1 MTSTP
6 VTSPGARLLESLRRR
21 DPGYDGLRRAS
32 RAAIAIPLA
41 ALVSFLVAGNSQA
54 PLFTLVGSIALLIVT
69 DFPGTVGS
77 RALGYAGLACNGVV
91 LIALGT
97 WAAAH
102 PLVAVPLCFAVGA
115 VVSFLGLISEIVA
128 AGQRATLMV
137 FLLPLC
143 TPPGPVGD
151 RLLGWLL
158 ALLICVPAA
167 LLIFPPRYSTA
178 LRDLAAVVCIA
189 LADRIDGASAPADVD
204 AAMTALRTEFLGN
217 AFRPVALTAGS
228 RGLIRVVSNLGW
240 LVKHIDSQTA
250 ALLGSIKDDS
260 VAVLRASARVLI
272 NGDRAGAARLS
283 GIVADHR
290 VTAFRQYAND
300 IGDILDE
307 PDDAAAVARGQE
319 LLSRR
324 TMSATIGL
332 TGSIIATATATDARP
347 LVDRLL
353 GRGLPE
359 TGFANRVH
367 SKRTA
372 LAALSGYLKTRSITV
387 LNSLRTGLALSLAFL
402 VTLILPVQNGLWVVL
417 GALAVLRTSA
427 ATTRTTA
434 VRAVAG
440 TVIGFLAGAALIA
453 MVGVNPVVLWSL
465 LPVVTF
471 GSTYV
476 MRVGSFAASQAMFTM
491 QVLIVFNLMRP
502 TGWQIGLT
510 RIEDVILGA
519 LVGLVVSVLL
529 WPGGAQG
536 AVQRAFVAAVD
547 ACSVYL
553 MAAVTAVTRGELT
566 DPRTDSI
573 VAETGR
579 ESLTAARTH
588 GDAIRVYLSETN
600 GVIDPAL
607 LDIANRIPRL
617 RTAADLIADIVPPPA
632 GTYPRTRKVLEE
644 HTAALCARMRGED
657 SGPVADIGAEF
668 VTTLRAEENF
678 PGAADAALP
687 LVTVAANIG
696 ELELIYP
703 AGVGT
708 A

>member
-1 MTSTP
+1 M
-6 VTSPGARLLESLRRR
+6 RLLEALGRR

-41 ALVSFLVAGNSQA
+41 ALVSFLVAGNTQA
-54 PLFTLVGSIALLIVT
+54 PVFTLVGSIALLIVT

-77 RALGYAGLACNGVV
+77 RALGYLGLGINGVV
-91 LIALGT
+91 LIAVGT
-97 WAAAH
+97 WAAPH
-102 PLVAVPLCFAVGA
+102 PLLAVPLCFAVGA
-115 VVSFLGLISEIVA
+115 VVSFLGLLSEIVA

-143 TPPGPVGD
+143 TPPGPVHD

-167 LLIFPPRYSTA
+167 LFIFPPRYSTA
-178 LRDLAAVVCIA
+178 LRDLAAVVCVA
-189 LADRIDGASAPADVD
+189 LADRIEGASAPADMD
-204 AAMTALRTEFLGN
+204 AAMTALRTEFLGS
-217 AFRPVALTAGS
+217 AFRPVALSAGS
-228 RGLIRVVSNLGW
+228 RGLIRVVSNLQW
-240 LVKHIDSQTA
+240 LCDHVDGNTA
-250 ALLGSIKDDS
+250 ALLGSIRDNS
-260 VAVLRASARVLI
+260 VAVLRGSARVLI
-272 NGDRAGAARLS
+272 NGDAPGAAALT
-283 GIVADHR
+283 GVVTEHR
-290 VTAFRQYAND
+290 ATAFAQYAND

-307 PDDAAAVARGQE
+307 PDDAAALARGRE

-332 TGSIIATATATDARP
+332 TGSIIATATAIDARP
-347 LVDRLL
+347 LIDRLL
-353 GRGLPE
+353 GRGVPE
-359 TGFANRVH
+359 TGIADRVH

-372 LAALSGYLKTRSITV
+372 LAALFGYLKTRSITV
-387 LNSLRTGLALSLAFL
+387 LNSLRTGLALSLAFV

-427 ATTRTTA
+427 STTRTTA
-434 VRAVAG
+434 VRAVTG

-510 RIEDVILGA
+510 RIEDVVLGA

-529 WPGGAQG
+529 WPGGAQS
-536 AVQRAFVAAVD
+536 AVLRAFTRAVD
-547 ACSVYL
+547 ACSAYL
-553 MAAVTAVTRGELT
+553 RAAVTAVTQGRDAVT
-566 DPRTDSI
+566 DAA

-579 ESLTAARTH
+579 EALTAARTH

-600 GVIDPAL
+600 GTIDPGL
-607 LDIANRIPRL
+607 LDIASRIPRL

-632 GTYPRTRKVLEE
+632 GTYPQTRKVLDD
-644 HTAALCARMRGED
+644 HTAALCARMRGD
-657 SGPVADIGAEF
+657 DGGPTADIGEEF
-668 VTTLRAEENF
+668 VTTLRAEATF
-678 PGAADAALP
+678 TGAAAAALP
-687 LVTVAANIG
+687 LVTAAANIG

-703 AGVGT
+703 AGVG
-708 A
+708 AA

>member
-1 MTSTP
+1 M
-6 VTSPGARLLESLRRR
+6 RLLEALGRR

-54 PLFTLVGSIALLIVT
+54 PVFTLVGSIALLIVT

-77 RALGYAGLACNGVV
+77 RALGYLGLGINGVV
-91 LIALGT
+91 LIAVGT
-97 WAAAH
+97 WVAPH
-102 PLVAVPLCFAVGA
+102 PLLAVPLCFAVGA
-115 VVSFLGLISEIVA
+115 VVSFLGLLSEIVA

-143 TPPGPVGD
+143 TPPGPVHD

-158 ALLICVPAA
+158 ALLICIPAA
-167 LLIFPPRYSTA
+167 LFIFPPRYSTA
-178 LRDLAAVVCIA
+178 LRDLAAVVCVA
-189 LADRIDGASAPADVD
+189 LADRIEGASAPADMD
-204 AAMTALRTEFLGN
+204 AAMTALRTEFLGS
-217 AFRPVALTAGS
+217 AFRPVALSAGS
-228 RGLIRVVSNLGW
+228 RGLIRVVSNLQW
-240 LVKHIDSQTA
+240 LCDHVDGNTA
-250 ALLGSIKDDS
+250 ALLGSIRDNS
-260 VAVLRASARVLI
+260 VAVLRGSARVLI
-272 NGDRAGAARLS
+272 NGDAAGAAALT
-283 GIVADHR
+283 GVVAEHR
-290 VTAFRQYAND
+290 ATAFGQYAND

-307 PDDAAAVARGQE
+307 PDDAAALTRGRE

-332 TGSIIATATATDARP
+332 TGSIIATATAIDARP
-347 LVDRLL
+347 LIDRLL

-359 TGFANRVH
+359 TGIADRVH

-372 LAALSGYLKTRSITV
+372 LAALFGYLRTRSITV
-387 LNSLRTGLALSLAFL
+387 LNSLRTGLALSLAFV

-427 ATTRTTA
+427 STTRTTA

-453 MVGVNPVVLWSL
+453 VVGVNPVVLWSL

-510 RIEDVILGA
+510 RIEDVVLGA

-529 WPGGAQG
+529 WPGGAQS
-536 AVQRAFVAAVD
+536 AVLRAFTRAVD
-547 ACSVYL
+547 ACSAYL
-553 MAAVTAVTRGELT
+553 SAAVAAVTRGRNAVT
-566 DPRTDSI
+566 DAA
-573 VAETGR
+573 VAETGG
-579 ESLTAARTH
+579 EALTAARTH

-600 GVIDPAL
+600 GTIDPGL

-632 GTYPRTRKVLEE
+632 GTYPQTRKVLED
-644 HTAALCARMRGED
+644 HTAALCARMRGD
-657 SGPVADIGAEF
+657 DGGPTADIGEEF
-668 VTTLRAEENF
+668 VTTLRAEATF
-678 PGAADAALP
+678 TGAAAAALP
-687 LVTVAANIG
+687 LVTAAANIG

-703 AGVGT
+703 AGVG
-708 A
+708 AA

>member
-1 MTSTP
+1 M
-6 VTSPGARLLESLRRR
+6 RLLEALGRR

-41 ALVSFLVAGNSQA
+41 ALVSFLVAGNTQA
-54 PLFTLVGSIALLIVT
+54 PVFTLVGSIALLIVT

-77 RALGYAGLACNGVV
+77 RALGYLGLGINGVV
-91 LIALGT
+91 LIAVGT
-97 WAAAH
+97 WAAPH
-102 PLVAVPLCFAVGA
+102 PLLAVPLCFAVGA
-115 VVSFLGLISEIVA
+115 VVSFLGLLSEIVA

-143 TPPGPVGD
+143 TPPGPVHD

-167 LLIFPPRYSTA
+167 LFIFPPRYSTA
-178 LRDLAAVVCIA
+178 LRDLAAVVCVA
-189 LADRIDGASAPADVD
+189 LADRIEGASAPADMA
-204 AAMTALRTEFLGN
+204 AAMTALRTEFLGS
-217 AFRPVALTAGS
+217 AFRPVALSAGS
-228 RGLIRVVSNLGW
+228 RGLIRVVSNLQW
-240 LVKHIDSQTA
+240 LCDHVDGNTA
-250 ALLGSIKDDS
+250 ALLGSIRDNS
-260 VAVLRASARVLI
+260 VAVLRGSARVLI
-272 NGDRAGAARLS
+272 NGDAPGAAALT
-283 GIVADHR
+283 GVVTEHR
-290 VTAFRQYAND
+290 ATAFAQYAND

-307 PDDAAAVARGQE
+307 PDDAAALARGRE

-332 TGSIIATATATDARP
+332 TGSIIATATAIDARP
-347 LVDRLL
+347 LIDRLL
-353 GRGLPE
+353 GRGVPE
-359 TGFANRVH
+359 TGIADRVH

-372 LAALSGYLKTRSITV
+372 LAALFGYLKTRSITV
-387 LNSLRTGLALSLAFL
+387 LNSLRTGLALSLAFV

-427 ATTRTTA
+427 STTRTTA
-434 VRAVAG
+434 VRAVTG

-510 RIEDVILGA
+510 RIEDVVLGA

-529 WPGGAQG
+529 WPGGAQS
-536 AVQRAFVAAVD
+536 AVLRAFTRAVD
-547 ACSVYL
+547 ACSAYL
-553 MAAVTAVTRGELT
+553 RAAVTAVTQGRDAVT
-566 DPRTDSI
+566 DAA

-579 ESLTAARTH
+579 EALTAARTH

-600 GVIDPAL
+600 GTIDPGL
-607 LDIANRIPRL
+607 LDIASRIPRL

-632 GTYPRTRKVLEE
+632 GTYPQTRKVLDD
-644 HTAALCARMRGED
+644 HTAALCARMRGD
-657 SGPVADIGAEF
+657 DGGPTADIGEEF
-668 VTTLRAEENF
+668 VTTLRAEATF
-678 PGAADAALP
+678 TGAAAAALP
-687 LVTVAANIG
+687 LVTAAANIG

-703 AGVGT
+703 AGVG
-708 A
+708 AA

>member
-1 MTSTP
+1 M
-6 VTSPGARLLESLRRR
+6 RLLEALGRR

-54 PLFTLVGSIALLIVT
+54 PVFTLVGSIALLIVT

-77 RALGYAGLACNGVV
+77 RALGYLGLGINGVV
-91 LIALGT
+91 LIAVGT
-97 WAAAH
+97 WVAPH
-102 PLVAVPLCFAVGA
+102 PLLAVPLCFAVGA
-115 VVSFLGLISEIVA
+115 VVSFLVLLSEIVA

-143 TPPGPVGD
+143 TPPGPVHD

-167 LLIFPPRYSTA
+167 LFIFPPRYSTA
-178 LRDLAAVVCIA
+178 LRDLAAVVCVA
-189 LADRIDGASAPADVD
+189 LADRIEGASAPADMD
-204 AAMTALRTEFLGN
+204 AAMTALRTEFLGS
-217 AFRPVALTAGS
+217 AFRPVALSAGS
-228 RGLIRVVSNLGW
+228 RGLIRVVSNLQW
-240 LVKHIDSQTA
+240 LCDHVDGNTA
-250 ALLGSIKDDS
+250 ALLGSIRDNS
-260 VAVLRASARVLI
+260 VAVLRGSARVLI
-272 NGDRAGAARLS
+272 NGEAAGAAALT
-283 GIVADHR
+283 GVVAEHR
-290 VTAFRQYAND
+290 ATAFAQYAND

-307 PDDAAAVARGQE
+307 PDDAAALTRGRE

-332 TGSIIATATATDARP
+332 TGSIIATATAIDARP
-347 LVDRLL
+347 LIDRLL

-359 TGFANRVH
+359 TGIADRVH

-372 LAALSGYLKTRSITV
+372 LAALFGYLRTRSITV
-387 LNSLRTGLALSLAFL
+387 LNSLRTGLALSLAFV

-427 ATTRTTA
+427 STTRTTA

-453 MVGVNPVVLWSL
+453 VVGVNPVVLWSL

-510 RIEDVILGA
+510 RIEDVVLGA

-529 WPGGAQG
+529 WPGGAQS
-536 AVQRAFVAAVD
+536 AVLRAFARAVD
-547 ACSVYL
+547 ACSAYL
-553 MAAVTAVTRGELT
+553 WAAVAAVTRGRNAVT
-566 DPRTDSI
+566 DAA
-573 VAETGR
+573 VAETGG
-579 ESLTAARTH
+579 EALTAARTH

-600 GVIDPAL
+600 GTIDPGL

-632 GTYPRTRKVLEE
+632 GTYPQTRKVLED
-644 HTAALCARMRGED
+644 HTAALCARMRGD
-657 SGPVADIGAEF
+657 DGGPTADIGEEF
-668 VTTLRAEENF
+668 VTTLRAEATF
-678 PGAADAALP
+678 TGAAAAALP
-687 LVTVAANIG
+687 LVTAAANIG

-703 AGVGT
+703 AGVG
-708 A
+708 AA

>member
-1 MTSTP
+1 M
-6 VTSPGARLLESLRRR
+6 RLLEALGRR

-41 ALVSFLVAGNSQA
+41 ALVSFLVAGNTQA
-54 PLFTLVGSIALLIVT
+54 PVFTLVGSIALLIVT

-77 RALGYAGLACNGVV
+77 RALGYLGLGINGVV
-91 LIALGT
+91 LIAVGT
-97 WAAAH
+97 WVAPH
-102 PLVAVPLCFAVGA
+102 PLLAVPLCFAVGA
-115 VVSFLGLISEIVA
+115 VVSFLGLLSEIVA

-143 TPPGPVGD
+143 TPPGPVHD

-158 ALLICVPAA
+158 ALLICIPAA
-167 LLIFPPRYSTA
+167 LFIFPPRYSTA
-178 LRDLAAVVCIA
+178 LRDLAAVVCVA
-189 LADRIDGASAPADVD
+189 LADRIEGASAPADMD
-204 AAMTALRTEFLGN
+204 AAMTALRTEFLGS
-217 AFRPVALTAGS
+217 AFRPVALSAGS
-228 RGLIRVVSNLGW
+228 RGLIRVVSNLQW
-240 LVKHIDSQTA
+240 LCDHVDGNTA
-250 ALLGSIKDDS
+250 ALLGSIRDNS
-260 VAVLRASARVLI
+260 VAVLRGSARVLI
-272 NGDRAGAARLS
+272 NGDAAGAAALT
-283 GIVADHR
+283 GVVAEHR
-290 VTAFRQYAND
+290 ATAFAQYAND

-307 PDDAAAVARGQE
+307 PDDAAALTRGRE

-332 TGSIIATATATDARP
+332 TGSIIATATAIDARP
-347 LVDRLL
+347 LIDRLL

-359 TGFANRVH
+359 TGIADRVH

-372 LAALSGYLKTRSITV
+372 LAALFGYLRTRSITV
-387 LNSLRTGLALSLAFL
+387 LNSLRTGLALSLAFV

-427 ATTRTTA
+427 STTRTTA

-453 MVGVNPVVLWSL
+453 VVGVNPVVLWSL

-510 RIEDVILGA
+510 RIEDVVLGA

-529 WPGGAQG
+529 WPGGAQS
-536 AVQRAFVAAVD
+536 AVLRAFARAVD
-547 ACSVYL
+547 ACSAYL
-553 MAAVTAVTRGELT
+553 WAAVAAVTRGRNAVT
-566 DPRTDSI
+566 DAA
-573 VAETGR
+573 VAETGG
-579 ESLTAARTH
+579 EALTAARTH

-600 GVIDPAL
+600 GTIDPGL

-632 GTYPRTRKVLEE
+632 GTYPQTRKVLED
-644 HTAALCARMRGED
+644 HTAALCARMRGD
-657 SGPVADIGAEF
+657 DGGPTADIGEEF
-668 VTTLRAEENF
+668 VTTLRAEATF
-678 PGAADAALP
+678 TGAAAAALP
-687 LVTVAANIG
+687 LVTAAANIG

-703 AGVGT
+703 AGVG
-708 A
+708 AA

>member
-1 MTSTP
+1 M
-6 VTSPGARLLESLRRR
+6 RLLEALGRR

-54 PLFTLVGSIALLIVT
+54 PVFTLVGSIALLIVT

-77 RALGYAGLACNGVV
+77 RALGYLGLGINGVV
-91 LIALGT
+91 LIAVGT
-97 WAAAH
+97 WVAPH
-102 PLVAVPLCFAVGA
+102 PLLAVPLCFAVGA
-115 VVSFLGLISEIVA
+115 VVSFLGLLSEIVA
-128 AGQRATLMV
+128 SGQRATLMV

-143 TPPGPVGD
+143 TPPGPVHD

-167 LLIFPPRYSTA
+167 LFIFPPRYSTA
-178 LRDLAAVVCIA
+178 LRDLAAVVCVA
-189 LADRIDGASAPADVD
+189 LADRIEGASAPADMD
-204 AAMTALRTEFLGN
+204 AAMTALRTEFLGS
-217 AFRPVALTAGS
+217 AFRPVALSAGS
-228 RGLIRVVSNLGW
+228 RGLIRVVSNLQW
-240 LVKHIDSQTA
+240 LCDHVDGNTA
-250 ALLGSIKDDS
+250 ALLGSIRDNS
-260 VAVLRASARVLI
+260 VAVLRGSARVLI
-272 NGDRAGAARLS
+272 NGDAAGAAALT
-283 GIVADHR
+283 GVVAEHR
-290 VTAFRQYAND
+290 ATAFAQYAND

-307 PDDAAAVARGQE
+307 PDDAAALTRGRE

-332 TGSIIATATATDARP
+332 TGSIIATATAIDARP
-347 LVDRLL
+347 LIDRLL

-359 TGFANRVH
+359 TGIADRVH

-372 LAALSGYLKTRSITV
+372 LAALFGYLRTRSITV
-387 LNSLRTGLALSLAFL
+387 LNSLRTGLALSLAFV

-427 ATTRTTA
+427 STTRTTA

-453 MVGVNPVVLWSL
+453 VVGVNPVVLWSL

-510 RIEDVILGA
+510 RIEDVVLGA

-529 WPGGAQG
+529 WPGGAQS
-536 AVQRAFVAAVD
+536 AVLRAFTRAVD
-547 ACSVYL
+547 ACSAYL
-553 MAAVTAVTRGELT
+553 SAAVAAVTRGRNAVT
-566 DPRTDSI
+566 DAA
-573 VAETGR
+573 VAETGG
-579 ESLTAARTH
+579 EALTAARTH

-600 GVIDPAL
+600 GTIDPGL

-632 GTYPRTRKVLEE
+632 GTYPQTRKVLED
-644 HTAALCARMRGED
+644 HTAALCARMRGD
-657 SGPVADIGAEF
+657 DGGPTADIGEEF
-668 VTTLRAEENF
+668 VTTLRAEATF
-678 PGAADAALP
+678 TGAAAAALP
-687 LVTVAANIG
+687 LVTAAANIG

-703 AGVGT
+703 AGVG
-708 A
+708 AA

>member
-1 MTSTP
+1 M
-6 VTSPGARLLESLRRR
+6 RLLEALGRR

-54 PLFTLVGSIALLIVT
+54 PVFTLVGSIALLIVT

-77 RALGYAGLACNGVV
+77 RALGYLGLGINGVV
-91 LIALGT
+91 LIAVGT
-97 WAAAH
+97 WVAPH
-102 PLVAVPLCFAVGA
+102 PLLAVPLCFAVGA
-115 VVSFLGLISEIVA
+115 VVSFLGLLSEIVA
-128 AGQRATLMV
+128 SGQRATLMV

-143 TPPGPVGD
+143 TPPGPVHD

-167 LLIFPPRYSTA
+167 LFIFPPRYSTA
-178 LRDLAAVVCIA
+178 LRDLAAVVCVA
-189 LADRIDGASAPADVD
+189 LADRIEGASAPADMD
-204 AAMTALRTEFLGN
+204 AAMTALRTEFLGS
-217 AFRPVALTAGS
+217 AFRPVALSAGS
-228 RGLIRVVSNLGW
+228 RGLIRVVSNLQW
-240 LVKHIDSQTA
+240 LCDHVDGNTA
-250 ALLGSIKDDS
+250 ALLGSIRDNS
-260 VAVLRASARVLI
+260 VAVLRGSARVLI
-272 NGDRAGAARLS
+272 NGDAAGAAALT
-283 GIVADHR
+283 GVVAEHR
-290 VTAFRQYAND
+290 ATAFAQYAND

-307 PDDAAAVARGQE
+307 PDDAAALTRGRE

-332 TGSIIATATATDARP
+332 TGSIIATATAIDARP
-347 LVDRLL
+347 LIDRLL

-359 TGFANRVH
+359 TGIADRVH

-372 LAALSGYLKTRSITV
+372 LAALFGYLRTRSITV
-387 LNSLRTGLALSLAFL
+387 LNSLRTGLALSLAFV

-427 ATTRTTA
+427 STTRTTA

-453 MVGVNPVVLWSL
+453 VVGVNPVVLWSL

-510 RIEDVILGA
+510 RIEDVVLGA

-529 WPGGAQG
+529 WPGGAQS
-536 AVQRAFVAAVD
+536 AVLRAFARAVD
-547 ACSVYL
+547 ACSAYL
-553 MAAVTAVTRGELT
+553 WVAVAAVTRGRNAVT
-566 DPRTDSI
+566 DAA
-573 VAETGR
+573 VAETGG
-579 ESLTAARTH
+579 EALTAARTH

-600 GVIDPAL
+600 GTIDPGL

-632 GTYPRTRKVLEE
+632 GTYPQTRKVLED
-644 HTAALCARMRGED
+644 HTAALCARMRGD
-657 SGPVADIGAEF
+657 DGGPTADIGEEF
-668 VTTLRAEENF
+668 VTTLRAEATF
-678 PGAADAALP
+678 TGAAAAALP
-687 LVTVAANIG
+687 LVTAAANIG

-703 AGVGT
+703 AGI
-708 A
+708 

>member
-1 MTSTP
+1 M
-6 VTSPGARLLESLRRR
+6 RLLEALGRR

-54 PLFTLVGSIALLIVT
+54 PVFTLVGSIALLIVT

-77 RALGYAGLACNGVV
+77 RALGYLGLGINGVV
-91 LIALGT
+91 LIAVGT
-97 WAAAH
+97 WVAPH
-102 PLVAVPLCFAVGA
+102 PLLAVPLCFAVGA
-115 VVSFLGLISEIVA
+115 VVSFLGLLSEIVA

-143 TPPGPVGD
+143 TPPGPVHD

-167 LLIFPPRYSTA
+167 LFIFPPRYSTA
-178 LRDLAAVVCIA
+178 LRDLAAVVCVA
-189 LADRIDGASAPADVD
+189 LADRIEGASAPADMD
-204 AAMTALRTEFLGN
+204 AAMTALRTEFLGS
-217 AFRPVALTAGS
+217 AFRPVALSAGS
-228 RGLIRVVSNLGW
+228 RGLIRVVSNLQW
-240 LVKHIDSQTA
+240 LCDHVDGNTA
-250 ALLGSIKDDS
+250 ALLGSIRDNS
-260 VAVLRASARVLI
+260 VAVLRGSARVLI
-272 NGDRAGAARLS
+272 NGDAAGAAALT
-283 GIVADHR
+283 GVVAEHR
-290 VTAFRQYAND
+290 ATAFAQYAND

-307 PDDAAAVARGQE
+307 PDDAAALTRGRE

-332 TGSIIATATATDARP
+332 TGSIIATATAIDARP
-347 LVDRLL
+347 LIDRLL

-359 TGFANRVH
+359 TGIADRVH

-372 LAALSGYLKTRSITV
+372 LAALFGYLRTRSITV
-387 LNSLRTGLALSLAFL
+387 LNSLRTGLALSLAFV

-427 ATTRTTA
+427 STTRTTA

-453 MVGVNPVVLWSL
+453 VVGVNPVVLWSL

-510 RIEDVILGA
+510 RIEDVVLGA

-529 WPGGAQG
+529 WPGGAQS
-536 AVQRAFVAAVD
+536 AVLRAFTRAVD
-547 ACSVYL
+547 ACSAYL
-553 MAAVTAVTRGELT
+553 SAAVAAVTRGRNAVT
-566 DPRTDSI
+566 DAA
-573 VAETGR
+573 VAETGG
-579 ESLTAARTH
+579 EALTAARTH

-600 GVIDPAL
+600 GTIDPGL

-632 GTYPRTRKVLEE
+632 GTYPQTRKVLED
-644 HTAALCARMRGED
+644 HTAALCARMRGD
-657 SGPVADIGAEF
+657 DGGPTADIGEEF
-668 VTTLRAEENF
+668 VTTLRAEATF
-678 PGAADAALP
+678 TGAAAAALP
-687 LVTVAANIG
+687 LVTAAANIG

-703 AGVGT
+703 AGVG
-708 A
+708 AA

>member
-1 MTSTP
+1 M
-6 VTSPGARLLESLRRR
+6 TSPGAKLLEALGRR

-54 PLFTLVGSIALLIVT
+54 PVFTLVGSIALLIVT

-77 RALGYAGLACNGVV
+77 RALGYLGLGINGVV
-91 LIALGT
+91 LIAVGT
-97 WAAAH
+97 WVAPH
-102 PLVAVPLCFAVGA
+102 PLLAVPLCFAVGA
-115 VVSFLGLISEIVA
+115 VVSFLGLLSEIVA
-128 AGQRATLMV
+128 SGQRATLMV

-143 TPPGPVGD
+143 TPPGPVHD

-158 ALLICVPAA
+158 ALLICIPAA
-167 LLIFPPRYSTA
+167 LFIFPPRYSTA
-178 LRDLAAVVCIA
+178 LRDLAAVVCVA
-189 LADRIDGASAPADVD
+189 LADRIEGASAPADMD
-204 AAMTALRTEFLGN
+204 AAMTALRTEFLGS
-217 AFRPVALTAGS
+217 AFRPVALSAGS
-228 RGLIRVVSNLGW
+228 RGLIRVVSNLQW
-240 LVKHIDSQTA
+240 LCDHVDGNTA
-250 ALLGSIKDDS
+250 ALLGSIRDNS
-260 VAVLRASARVLI
+260 VAVLRGSARVLI
-272 NGDRAGAARLS
+272 NGDAAGAAALT
-283 GIVADHR
+283 GVVAEHR
-290 VTAFRQYAND
+290 ATAFAQYAND

-307 PDDAAAVARGQE
+307 PDDAAALTRGRE

-332 TGSIIATATATDARP
+332 TGSIIATATAIDARP
-347 LVDRLL
+347 LIDRLL

-359 TGFANRVH
+359 TGIADRVH

-372 LAALSGYLKTRSITV
+372 LAALFGYLRTRSITV
-387 LNSLRTGLALSLAFL
+387 LNSLRTGLALSLAFV

-427 ATTRTTA
+427 STTRTTA

-453 MVGVNPVVLWSL
+453 VVGVNPVVLWSL

-510 RIEDVILGA
+510 RIEDVVLGA

-529 WPGGAQG
+529 WPGGAQS
-536 AVQRAFVAAVD
+536 AVLRAFARAVD
-547 ACSVYL
+547 ACSAYL
-553 MAAVTAVTRGELT
+553 WAAVAAVTRGRNAVT
-566 DPRTDSI
+566 DAA
-573 VAETGR
+573 VAETGG
-579 ESLTAARTH
+579 EALTAARTH

-600 GVIDPAL
+600 GTIDPGL

-632 GTYPRTRKVLEE
+632 GTYPQTRKVLED
-644 HTAALCARMRGED
+644 HTAALCARMRGD
-657 SGPVADIGAEF
+657 DGGPTADIGEEF
-668 VTTLRAEENF
+668 VTTLRAEATF
-678 PGAADAALP
+678 TGAAAAALP
-687 LVTVAANIG
+687 LVTAAANIG

-703 AGVGT
+703 AGVG
-708 A
+708 AA

>member
-1 MTSTP
+1 M
-6 VTSPGARLLESLRRR
+6 
-21 DPGYDGLRRAS
+21 RRAS

-54 PLFTLVGSIALLIVT
+54 PVFTLVGSIALLIVT

-77 RALGYAGLACNGVV
+77 RALGYLGLGINGVV
-91 LIALGT
+91 LIAVGT
-97 WAAAH
+97 WVAPH
-102 PLVAVPLCFAVGA
+102 PLLAVPLCFAVGA
-115 VVSFLGLISEIVA
+115 VVSFLGLLSEIVA

-143 TPPGPVGD
+143 TPPGPVHD

-158 ALLICVPAA
+158 ALLICIPAA
-167 LLIFPPRYSTA
+167 LFIFPPRYSTA
-178 LRDLAAVVCIA
+178 LRDLAAVVCVA
-189 LADRIDGASAPADVD
+189 LADRIEGASAPADMD
-204 AAMTALRTEFLGN
+204 AAMTALRTEFLGS
-217 AFRPVALTAGS
+217 AFRPVALSAGS
-228 RGLIRVVSNLGW
+228 RGLIRVVSNLQW
-240 LVKHIDSQTA
+240 LCDHVDGNTA
-250 ALLGSIKDDS
+250 ALLGSIRDNS
-260 VAVLRASARVLI
+260 VAVLRGSARVLI
-272 NGDRAGAARLS
+272 NGDAAGAAALT
-283 GIVADHR
+283 GVVAEHR
-290 VTAFRQYAND
+290 ATAFTQYAND

-307 PDDAAAVARGQE
+307 PDDAAALTRGRE

-332 TGSIIATATATDARP
+332 TGSIIATATAIDARP
-347 LVDRLL
+347 LIDRLL

-359 TGFANRVH
+359 TGIADRVH

-372 LAALSGYLKTRSITV
+372 LAALFGYLRTRSITV
-387 LNSLRTGLALSLAFL
+387 LNSLRTGLALSLAFV

-427 ATTRTTA
+427 STTRTTA

-453 MVGVNPVVLWSL
+453 VVGVNPVVLWSL

-510 RIEDVILGA
+510 RIEDVVLGA

-529 WPGGAQG
+529 WPGGAQS
-536 AVQRAFVAAVD
+536 AVLRAFTRAVD
-547 ACSVYL
+547 ACSAYL
-553 MAAVTAVTRGELT
+553 RAAVAAVTQGRNAVT
-566 DPRTDSI
+566 DAA
-573 VAETGR
+573 VAETGG
-579 ESLTAARTH
+579 EALTAARTH

-600 GVIDPAL
+600 GTIDPGL

-632 GTYPRTRKVLEE
+632 GTYPQTRKVLED
-644 HTAALCARMRGED
+644 HTAALCARMRGD
-657 SGPVADIGAEF
+657 DGGPTADIGEEF
-668 VTTLRAEENF
+668 VTTLRAEATF
-678 PGAADAALP
+678 TGAAAAALP
-687 LVTVAANIG
+687 LVTAAANIG

-703 AGVGT
+703 AGVG
-708 A
+708 AA